1 MQTTH
6 QVISGDTLFSLAKKY
21 GLTVNELKSINN
33 LTSDTIKVGQV
44 LKLTPFTHTVVSG
57 DTLYSLAK
65 KYATTVETIQLLN
78 ELENDLIKVGQVL
91 RLPEIYDEELAL
103 IDENSKPL
111 ANCYYSIELCNGTT
125 CTGRTNQEGVTQ
137 KIASDYC
144 AKIINI
150 TVDETVD
157 LSLPNSNM
165 MLADSSKY
173 TFDLSKQAISLSKAV
188 STSSKQKERLK
199 VKSIPSPKI
208 KLTSETVLTLPA
220 NRKRKAIGVG
230 ESVIIT
236 SNIDVDWQ
244 VSNNLIIIDSSD
256 SRQLEITALDNAGIV
271 TITAQNK
278 NNTKQTANMVF
289 SIVQPTDVSYSQQF
303 YPNTKEPMLY
313 HPKNGYEGGVGI
325 KITLLPTTVNFGN
338 LNFGEVDSAGVMSG
352 VFDDGKIHCHSKR
365 PADANGQCTFHTDV
379 PVAEQLNKHNIAGT
393 YDAVGGGEDDPK
405 VISNLPA
412 ISSMKLEITLRW
424 RLRSSNKW
432 WHMPNKVKQSLTL
445 FKNGNIKITKG
456 NFSKI
461 FQKTDD
467 FPNNRFVTDDSI
479 TF

>member
-1 MQTTH
+1 M
-6 QVISGDTLFSLAKKY
+6 
-21 GLTVNELKSINN
+21 
-33 LTSDTIKVGQV
+33 TSDTIKVGQV

-278 NNTKQTANMVF
+278 NDTKQTVNMVF
-289 SIVQPTDVSYSQQF
+289 SIVQPTGVSYSQQF
-303 YPNTKEPMLY
+303 YYKTKEPMLY
-313 HPKNGYEGGVGI
+313 HQKNSGTGAVGLKATLLPITVNFEHLEFQELDVASKDTGIFNTGKVHCHNGPENNGVCNNEIIISITTIDNIHNLVGNFDLVGI
-325 KITLLPTTVNFGN
+325 KEDDESRLKNLPTSSSLKLDIPLYWRLSAYIQQNASWKKMPNNVQQNITLLKDKT
-338 LNFGEVDSAGVMSG
+338 M
-352 VFDDGKIHCHSKR
+352 I
-365 PADANGQCTFHTDV
+365 
-379 PVAEQLNKHNIAGT
+379 
-393 YDAVGGGEDDPK
+393 
-405 VISNLPA
+405 
-412 ISSMKLEITLRW
+412 
-424 RLRSSNKW
+424 
-432 WHMPNKVKQSLTL
+432 
-445 FKNGNIKITKG
+445 IKKG
-456 NFSKI
+456 NFT
-461 FQKTDD
+461 KT
-467 FPNNRFVTDDSI
+467 FKPSDSYVND
-479 TF
+479 TFTYQQFKFKP